1 MTDSTSYEI
10 ILSYMPLTVRNAMY
24 RVSEKDR
31 TATEI
36 RLRCGRAVSYIFP
49 DRIKYLTR
57 NGQLTESFRN
67 PETVTVTSDDVKQT
81 VEKLC
86 HFSVHSC
93 TKELHEGY
101 FVLRNGIRVGVA
113 GTYSD
118 TTGKTIGNFNALNFR
133 IARCIEGCSAE
144 IYSRVSGKSVLI
156 CGGVNSGKTTVL
168 RDLCRLSGNSF
179 KVTLIDERNEISS
192 MSGGLPE
199 NDVGILTDVL
209 VNCGRAY
216 GIISAVRTLSPDMIF
231 CDEISTPEDSM
242 AILQAFGCGVR
253 FSATVHAEN
262 YENLLRR
269 QAIRPLLES
278 GVFEY
283 AVFLEKL
290 GKVRE
295 IRRLG
300 KCFSE

>member
-81 VEKLC
+81 VEKLW

-101 FVLRNGIRVGVA
+101 
-113 GTYSD
+113 
-118 TTGKTIGNFNALNFR
+118 
-133 IARCIEGCSAE
+133 
-144 IYSRVSGKSVLI
+144 
-156 CGGVNSGKTTVL
+156 
-168 RDLCRLSGNSF
+168 
-179 KVTLIDERNEISS
+179 
-192 MSGGLPE
+192 
-199 NDVGILTDVL
+199 
-209 VNCGRAY
+209 
-216 GIISAVRTLSPDMIF
+216 
-231 CDEISTPEDSM
+231 
-242 AILQAFGCGVR
+242 
-253 FSATVHAEN
+253 
-262 YENLLRR
+262 
-269 QAIRPLLES
+269 
-278 GVFEY
+278 
-283 AVFLEKL
+283 
-290 GKVRE
+290 
-295 IRRLG
+295 
-300 KCFSE
+300 